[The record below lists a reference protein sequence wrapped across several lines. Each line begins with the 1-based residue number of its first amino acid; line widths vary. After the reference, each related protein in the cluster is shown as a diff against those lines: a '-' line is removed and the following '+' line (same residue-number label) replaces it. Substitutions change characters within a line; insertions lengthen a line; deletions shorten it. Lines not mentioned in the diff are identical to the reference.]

1 MFYEIFEQLCKENG
15 TSPFACCK
23 EIGLSGGTAAYW
35 KKSGGI
41 PKREA
46 LEKIADRFGVT
57 VDYLLGKEKEKP
69 ATVKIDRSGMFQI
82 LSQLTEDE
90 VDELMKF
97 AEFLIAKRTDHQ
109 GSL

>member
-1 MFYEIFEQLCKENG
+1 MFYEVFEQLCAENR
-15 TSPFACCK
+15 TSPSAVCIELGMSK
-23 EIGLSGGTAAYW
+23 TVSSYW
-35 KKSGGI
+35 KRTGSI

-97 AEFLIAKRTDHQ
+97 AEFLIAKRMDHQ

>member
-1 MFYEIFEQLCKENG
+1 MFYEVFDRLCRINN
-15 TSPFACCK
+15 TSPFSIAK
-23 EIGLSGGTAAYW
+23 ELGFSRSTPAYW
-35 KKSGGI
+35 KRSGNP

-46 LEKIADRFGVT
+46 LEKIATRFGVT
-57 VDYLLGKEKEKP
+57 VDYLLGKEKP
-69 ATVKIDRSGMFQI
+69 ATVKIDRSGMFQV

-97 AEFLIAKRTDHQ
+97 AEFLIAKRTDHK